1 MANEFKSFKYPQKV
15 LKSIEREVEKKTVG
29 VFNKKEVVM
38 LPAERYEKMKELS
51 NSSIRIQQRFDKY
64 KSKAVE
70 EIKNLKVN
78 VKNFEED
85 NEHLRYRN
93 IDFGREITLLQKER
107 DRQTENA
114 IVYKSILE
122 EKEPDLQISTLE
134 FQGRLVLHNLE
145 NDRMPKNKEEGE
157 NWLEILEEN
166 KEEKTIPQNRLEK
179 AIGKIKLFLEK
190 FIKRA
195 KEADFSMDWLVEK
208 NKELSQQRQQQKKTK
223 SRSSGMEL

>member
-1 MANEFKSFKYPQKV
+1 M
-15 LKSIEREVEKKTVG
+15 
-29 VFNKKEVVM
+29 
-38 LPAERYEKMKELS
+38 
-51 NSSIRIQQRFDKY
+51 
-64 KSKAVE
+64 
-70 EIKNLKVN
+70 
-78 VKNFEED
+78 
-85 NEHLRYRN
+85 
-93 IDFGREITLLQKER
+93 
-107 DRQTENA
+107 
-114 IVYKSILE
+114 LE